1 MPKKEYKFGFSKYRY
16 VVDSENNEFKVY
28 RYNEEVTDK
37 VMNNPLLDLMIA
49 YNNLKENYDR
59 IQATSVN
66 IL

>member
-1 MPKKEYKFGFSKYRY
+1 MPKKEYKFDFSKYRY

-28 RYNEEVTDK
+28 RYDEEVTDK